1 MPKFKEIRLV
11 GMFDEHRPKIEALM
25 EKKAEWYETLESRMP
40 DATPMEKS
48 KLVKQMQAIEWELV
62 LLDRILDT
70 VNTIEGYY
78 AEQLKYLADS
88 FEAQTARIEADAKL
102 WHDLFKQS
110 CESEQEF
117 LNMLIEP

>member
-11 GMFDEHRPKIEALM
+11 GMFDDLQPKVEALM
-25 EKKAEWYETLESRMP
+25 EKKAEWYQTLESRMP
-40 DATPMEKS
+40 DATPMEKG
-48 KLVKQMQAIEWELV
+48 KMVKQMQAIEYELV
-62 LLDRILDT
+62 LLDRILDK

-117 LNMLIEP
+117 LNMLIY